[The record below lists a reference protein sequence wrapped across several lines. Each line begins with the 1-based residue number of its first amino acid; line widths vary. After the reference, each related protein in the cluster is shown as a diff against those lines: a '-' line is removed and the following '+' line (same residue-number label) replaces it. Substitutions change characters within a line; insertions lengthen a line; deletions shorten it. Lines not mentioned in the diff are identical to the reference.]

1 MRGAEALR
9 LGVASRPLDQI
20 EHWPPILAFV
30 YAHTTRVKLRFDV
43 NMYSCW

>member
-20 EHWPPILAFV
+20 EHWPQIFFFPLHS
-30 YAHTTRVKLRFDV
+30 YD
-43 NMYSCW
+43 SCEVAL